1 MFLFVETIRPQQR
14 GESLLETVIKVV
26 PGERFTPYGLA
37 LKLGA
42 RVVLESSSS
51 KKGRDRYSLLL
62 LQEAFRVAQ
71 EGTEVYFVKDG
82 RRSKVKANHR
92 DILDVLMYFARQHSD
107 PGQDFPFPAG
117 GVGYL
122 SFEFCRYCDT
132 IHLNPAKPDPLELPD
147 ALFLFGHVFLIYDH
161 YTDLIYLVGLN
172 YKEASIDLEAAL
184 AAVEARVNDGDWS
197 ALGSVGAPYDA
208 EVLPQDYDPDET
220 YKANVGAMR
229 QEVIAGNL
237 LQGVPSRRL
246 LVKTEMPAIEAYR
259 RLRSSNPSPYMF
271 YLDFGDYQLFRA
283 SPELHVKVKGGTAEI
298 RPIAGTRRRGATDA
312 EDRAL
317 EAELLADVKERAEH
331 LMLVDLARNDL
342 GRICQPGTVQVKDSY
357 FIERYSHVMHIV
369 SSVEGRLKDDKTG
382 IDALRASFPAGTV
395 SGAPKIRAIEVIDR
409 LEPVQ
414 RRFYS
419 GVVGHL
425 SPDGSLDTCIAI
437 RSALKKGDT
446 MVLQAGGGIVFDSNP
461 DRELE
466 ETYEKMRATARSLGL
481 EI

>member
-1 MFLFVETIRPQQR
+1 M
-14 GESLLETVIKVV
+14 ETVIKVI

-37 LKLGA
+37 MKLGA
-42 RVVLESSSS
+42 KVMLESASS

-62 LQEAFRVAQ
+62 IQEAFRVSQ
-71 EGTEVYFVKDG
+71 EGHDVFLNKG
-82 RRSKVKANHR
+82 GKKFRIKAGHR
-92 DILDVLMYFARQHSD
+92 DVLDVLMYFARQHED

-117 GVGYL
+117 GVGFL
-122 SFEFCRYCDT
+122 SFEFCRFCDT
-132 IHLNPAKPDPLELPD
+132 INLAPKPDPLELPD

-172 YKEASIDLEAAL
+172 YKESSVDLEAAI
-184 AAVEARVNDGDWS
+184 AGVEARINDGDWTS
-197 ALGSVGAPYDA
+197 LDPSGTSYPA
-208 EVLPQDYDPDET
+208 EIVPQDYDPDET
-220 YKANVGAMR
+220 YKKNVEAMR
-229 QEVIAGNL
+229 KEVIAGNL

-246 LVKTEMPAIEAYR
+246 LVKTEMPALEAYR

-271 YLDFGDYQLFRA
+271 YFDFGDFQLVGA
-283 SPELHVKVKGGTAEI
+283 SPEVHIKVKAGVAEI
-298 RPIAGTRRRGATDA
+298 RPIAGTRRRGKNEK
-312 EDRAL
+312 EDLAL

-342 GRICQPGTVQVKDSY
+342 GRIAQPGTVKVTDSY

-369 SSVEGRLKDDKTG
+369 SRVEAKLQPDKQG

-409 LEPVQ
+409 LEPVP

-437 RSALKKGDT
+437 RSVVKKGDT
-446 MVLQAGGGIVFDSNP
+446 FVLQAGGGIVYDSNP
-461 DRELE
+461 ERELE

>member
-1 MFLFVETIRPQQR
+1 M
-14 GESLLETVIKVV
+14 ETVIKVI
-26 PGERFTPYGLA
+26 PGERYTPYGLA

-42 RVVLESSSS
+42 TVVLESASS

-62 LQEAFRVAQ
+62 IQEAFRVSQ
-71 EGTEVYFVKDG
+71 ESHDVYLHKGGKKFKI
-82 RRSKVKANHR
+82 KAGHR
-92 DILDVLMYFARQHSD
+92 DILDVLMYFARQHED

-117 GVGYL
+117 GVGFL
-122 SFEFCRYCDT
+122 SFEFCRFCDT
-132 IHLNPAKPDPLELPD
+132 IRLSEKPDPLNLPD

-172 YKEASIDLEAAL
+172 YKEASVDLEAAL
-184 AAVEARVNDGDWS
+184 ATVEAHIGDGDWT
-197 ALGSVGAPYDA
+197 ALDAAGAEYAA
-208 EVLPQDYDPDET
+208 EIIPQDYDPDAL
-220 YKANVGAMR
+220 YKRNVEAMR
-229 QEVIAGNL
+229 REVIAGNL

-246 LVKTEMPAIEAYR
+246 LVKTKMPALEAYR

-271 YLDFGDYQLFRA
+271 YLDFGDFQLFGA
-283 SPELHVKVKGGTAEI
+283 SPEVHIKVKNGLAEI
-298 RPIAGTRRRGATDA
+298 RPIAGTRRRGKTEK
-312 EDRAL
+312 EDLGL

-342 GRICQPGTVQVKDSY
+342 GRIAKPGTVKVTDSS

-369 SSVEGRLKDDKTG
+369 SRVEGQLKDDKEG

-437 RSALKKGDT
+437 RSALKQGDT
-446 MVLQAGGGIVFDSNP
+446 MVLQAGGGVVFDSNP
-461 DRELE
+461 ERELE

>member
-1 MFLFVETIRPQQR
+1 M
-14 GESLLETVIKVV
+14 ETVIKVI
-26 PGERFTPYGLA
+26 PGERYTPYGLA

-42 RVVLESSSS
+42 TVVLESASS

-62 LQEAFRVAQ
+62 LQEAFRVSQ
-71 EGTEVYFVKDG
+71 ENRDVYLHKGGKKF
-82 RRSKVKANHR
+82 RIKAGHR
-92 DILDVLMYFARQHSD
+92 DILDVLMYFARQHED

-117 GVGYL
+117 GVGFL
-122 SFEFCRYCDT
+122 SFEFCRFCDT
-132 IHLNPAKPDPLELPD
+132 IHLNPDKPDPLNLPD

-184 AAVEARVNDGDWS
+184 VAAEARINDGDWT
-197 ALGSVGAPYDA
+197 ALDSVGTTYDA
-208 EVLPQDYDPDET
+208 EVLPQDYDPDAL
-220 YKANVGAMR
+220 YKQNVEAMR
-229 QEVIAGNL
+229 REVIAGNL

-246 LVKTEMPAIEAYR
+246 LVKTKMPALEAYR

-271 YLDFGDYQLFRA
+271 YLDFGGFQLFGA
-283 SPELHVKVKGGTAEI
+283 SPELHIKVKNGLAEI
-298 RPIAGTRRRGATDA
+298 RPIAGTRRRGKTEK
-312 EDRAL
+312 EDLAL
-317 EAELLADVKERAEH
+317 EAELLADVKEKAEH

-342 GRICQPGTVQVKDSY
+342 GRIAKPGTGKVTESS

-369 SSVEGRLKDDKTG
+369 SRVEATLQEGKEG

-437 RSALKKGDT
+437 RSALKQGDT
-446 MVLQAGGGIVFDSNP
+446 MVLQAGGGVVFDSNP

-466 ETYEKMRATARSLGL
+466 ETYEKMRATAKSLGL
-481 EI
+481 DI

>member
-1 MFLFVETIRPQQR
+1 M
-14 GESLLETVIKVV
+14 IKVI

-37 LKLGA
+37 QKLGA
-42 RVVLESSSS
+42 KAILESATVQR
-51 KKGRDRYSLLL
+51 GRDRYSVLL
-62 LQEAFRVAQ
+62 LQEAFRVGQ
-71 EGTEVYFVKDG
+71 RGPEVYLEKAG
-82 RRSKVKANHR
+82 HRSKIRSKHR
-92 DILDVLMYFARQHSD
+92 DILDVLMYFARQHQD

-117 GVGYL
+117 GVGFL
-122 SFEFCRYCDT
+122 SFEFCRFCDT
-132 IHLNPAKPDPLELPD
+132 IHLDADKSDPLNLPD
-147 ALFLFGHVFLIYDH
+147 ALFLFGHVFLVFDH
-161 YTDLIYLVGLN
+161 YNDLIYLLGLN
-172 YKEASIDLEAAL
+172 YHEAQIDLGAAL
-184 AAVEARVNDGDWS
+184 SAVEARINDGDWS
-197 ALGSVGAPYDA
+197 ALDRNLPA
-208 EVLPQDYDPDET
+208 ESAQVLNQGYDPDET
-220 YKANVGAMR
+220 YKKNVAAMR
-229 QEVIAGNL
+229 TEVIAGNL

-246 LVKTEMPAIEAYR
+246 LVKTAMPALEAYR
-259 RLRSSNPSPYMF
+259 RLRSTNPSPYMF
-271 YLDFGDYQLFRA
+271 YLDFGSFQLFGA
-283 SPELHVKVKGGTAEI
+283 SPEVHIKVKEGVAEI
-298 RPIAGTRRRGATDA
+298 RPIAGTRRRGQTEA

-317 EAELLADVKERAEH
+317 EHELLADPKERAEH

-342 GRICQPGTVQVKDSY
+342 GRICRPGTVKVQESF

-369 SSVEGRLKDDKTG
+369 SSVTGTLAEGMLG

-395 SGAPKIRAIEVIDR
+395 SGAPKIRAIETIDQ

-437 RSALKKGDT
+437 RSALKQGDT
-446 MVLQAGGGIVFDSNP
+446 MVLQAGGGVVFDSLP

>member
-1 MFLFVETIRPQQR
+1 
-14 GESLLETVIKVV
+14 LETVIKVI

-37 LKLGA
+37 MKLGA
-42 RVVLESSSS
+42 TVVLESASS

-62 LQEAFRVAQ
+62 VQEAFRVSQ
-71 EGTEVYFVKDG
+71 EGKNVYLH
-82 RRSKVKANHR
+82 KAEKKFRIKAGHR
-92 DILDVLMYFARQHSD
+92 DILDVLMYFARQHED

-117 GVGYL
+117 GVGFL
-122 SFEFCRYCDT
+122 SFEFCRSCDT
-132 IHLNPAKPDPLELPD
+132 IRLSDKPDPLSLPD

-172 YKEASIDLEAAL
+172 YKESSIDLEAAL
-184 AAVEARVNDGDWS
+184 AAVELKINDGDWS
-197 ALGSVGAPYDA
+197 SLDAVGASYPA
-208 EVLPQDYDPDET
+208 EVLPQDYDPDTT
-220 YKANVGAMR
+220 YKANVEAIR
-229 QEVIAGNL
+229 REVIAGNL

-246 LVKTEMPAIEAYR
+246 LVKSQMPALEAYR

-271 YLDFGDYQLFRA
+271 YFDFGGFQLVGA
-283 SPELHVKVKGGTAEI
+283 SPEVHIKVKAGVAEI
-298 RPIAGTRRRGATDA
+298 RPIAGTRRRGANEK
-312 EDRAL
+312 EDLAL

-342 GRICQPGTVQVKDSY
+342 GRIAQPGSVKVTDSY

-369 SSVEGRLKDDKTG
+369 SRVEGRLRDDKQG

-395 SGAPKIRAIEVIDR
+395 SGAPKIRAIETIDR
-409 LEPVQ
+409 LEPVP

-446 MVLQAGGGIVFDSNP
+446 FVLQAGGGIVYDSNP
-461 DRELE
+461 ERELE

>member
-1 MFLFVETIRPQQR
+1 V
-14 GESLLETVIKVV
+14 ETVIKVI

-42 RVVLESSSS
+42 TVVLESASS

-62 LQEAFRVAQ
+62 IHEAFRVSQ
-71 EGTEVYFVKDG
+71 EAGAVYFHQGHRKS
-82 RRSKVKANHR
+82 RIKSNHR

-117 GVGYL
+117 GIGYL

-132 IHLNPAKPDPLELPD
+132 IRLNPDKPDPLELPD
-147 ALFLFGHVFLIYDH
+147 ALFLFGHVYLIYDH

-172 YKEASIDLEAAL
+172 YREASIDLAARIAAL
-184 AAVEARVNDGDWS
+184 EVKINDGDWS
-197 ALGSVGAPYDA
+197 ALDAVGSDYAA
-208 EVLPQDYDPDET
+208 SVLPQSYDPDDT
-220 YKANVGAMR
+220 YKKNVGLMR
-229 QEVIAGNL
+229 EQVIAGNL

-246 LVKTEMPAIEAYR
+246 LVKTAMPAIEAYR

-271 YLDFGDYQLFRA
+271 YLDFGDYQLFGA
-283 SPELHVKVKGGTAEI
+283 SPELHVKVKNGTAEI
-298 RPIAGTRRRGATDA
+298 RPIAGTRRRGKTEA

-317 EAELLADVKERAEH
+317 EAELLGDVKERAEH

-342 GRICQPGTVQVKDSY
+342 GRISKPGTVKVRDSY

-369 SSVEGRLKDDKTG
+369 SSVEGQLEDGKTG

-409 LEPVQ
+409 IEPVQ

-446 MVLQAGGGIVFDSNP
+446 MVLQAGGGVVFDSNP
-461 DRELE
+461 ERELE

>member
-1 MFLFVETIRPQQR
+1 V
-14 GESLLETVIKVV
+14 ETVIKVIS
-26 PGERFTPYGLA
+26 GERYTPYGLA

-42 RVVLESSSS
+42 TGILESASS

-62 LQEAFRVAQ
+62 IREAFRVSQ
-71 EGTEVYFVKDG
+71 EGSDVFLHKG
-82 RRSKVKANHR
+82 GKKFRIKAGHR
-92 DILDVLMYFARQHSD
+92 DILDVLTYFARQHAD
-107 PGQDFPFPAG
+107 PEQDFPFPAG
-117 GVGYL
+117 GIGFL
-122 SFEFCRYCDT
+122 SFEFCRFCDT
-132 IHLNPAKPDPLELPD
+132 IRLNQDKPDPLELPD

-184 AAVEARVNDGDWS
+184 ADLEARIGDGDWS
-197 ALGSVGAPYDA
+197 ALDTVGAEYAA
-208 EVLPQDYDPDET
+208 EVLPQDYDPDAT
-220 YKANVGAMR
+220 YKANVEVMR
-229 QEVIAGNL
+229 KEVIAGNL

-271 YLDFGDYQLFRA
+271 YLDFGAFQLFGA
-283 SPELHVKVKGGTAEI
+283 SPEVHIKVKAGQAEI
-298 RPIAGTRRRGATDA
+298 RPIAGTRRRGKTEAD
-312 EDRAL
+312 DRAL
-317 EAELLADVKERAEH
+317 EAELLADIKERAEH

-342 GRICQPGTVQVKDSY
+342 GRIAKPGSVHVTDSY

-369 SSVEGRLKDDKTG
+369 SRVEGTLEDDKTG

-409 LEPVQ
+409 IEPVQ

-437 RSALKKGDT
+437 RSALKKDGT
-446 MVLQAGGGIVFDSNP
+446 MVLQAGGGIVYDSNP
-461 DRELE
+461 ERELE

>member
-1 MFLFVETIRPQQR
+1 
-14 GESLLETVIKVV
+14 LETVIKVI
-26 PGERFTPYGLA
+26 PGERYTPYGLA
-37 LKLGA
+37 VKLGA
-42 RVVLESSSS
+42 SVVLESASS

-62 LQEAFRVAQ
+62 VREAFQVSQENHDVFFHKGGTKTRI
-71 EGTEVYFVKDG
+71 EGT
-82 RRSKVKANHR
+82 HR
-92 DILDVLMYFARQHSD
+92 DILDVLMGFARQHED

-117 GVGYL
+117 GVGFL
-122 SFEFCRYCDT
+122 SFEFCRFCDT
-132 IHLNPAKPDPLELPD
+132 IHLDAAKPDPLGLPD

-172 YKEASIDLEAAL
+172 YKEAAIDLEAAL
-184 AAVEARVNDGDWS
+184 AAVEARIGDGDWT
-197 ALGSVGAPYDA
+197 ALDTVGASYEA
-208 EVLPQDYDPDET
+208 KILPQDYDPDAL
-220 YKANVGAMR
+220 YKKNVEAMR

-246 LVKTEMPAIEAYR
+246 LVETKMPALEAYR

-271 YLDFGDYQLFRA
+271 YLDFGDYQLFGA
-283 SPELHVKVKGGTAEI
+283 SPEVHIKVKGGVAEI
-298 RPIAGTRRRGATDA
+298 RPIAGTRRRGKSEK
-312 EDRAL
+312 EDVAL
-317 EAELLADVKERAEH
+317 EAELLADVKEKAEH

-342 GRICQPGTVQVKDSY
+342 GRIAKPASVKVTDSM

-369 SSVEGRLKDDKTG
+369 SRVEARLQDGKEG

-425 SPDGSLDTCIAI
+425 SPDGSLDTAIAI

-446 MVLQAGGGIVFDSNP
+446 MVLQAGGGVVFDSNP

-466 ETYEKMRATARSLGL
+466 ETYEKMRATAKSLGL

>member
-1 MFLFVETIRPQQR
+1 M
-14 GESLLETVIKVV
+14 ETVIKVI

-37 LKLGA
+37 MKLGA
-42 RVVLESSSS
+42 QVVLESASS

-62 LQEAFRVAQ
+62 VQEAFRISQ
-71 EGTEVYFVKDG
+71 EGPAVFLQKG
-82 RRSKVKANHR
+82 GKKFRVKAGHR
-92 DILDVLMYFARQHSD
+92 DVLDVLMYFARQHED

-117 GVGYL
+117 GVGFL
-122 SFEFCRYCDT
+122 SFEFCRFCDT
-132 IHLNPAKPDPLELPD
+132 IKLAPKPDPLNLPD

-172 YKEASIDLEAAL
+172 YKESSIDLEAAI
-184 AAVEARVNDGDWS
+184 AGVEARINDGDWS
-197 ALGSVGAPYDA
+197 SLDTMAASYPA
-208 EVLPQDYDPDET
+208 EVLPQDYDPDAT
-220 YKANVGAMR
+220 YKTNVEAMR
-229 QEVIAGNL
+229 REVIAGNL

-246 LVKTEMPAIEAYR
+246 LVKTDMPAIEAYR

-271 YLDFGDYQLFRA
+271 YFDFGDFQLVGA
-283 SPELHVKVKGGTAEI
+283 SPEVHIKVKGGTAEI
-298 RPIAGTRRRGATDA
+298 RPIAGTRRRGANEK
-312 EDRAL
+312 EDLAL

-342 GRICQPGTVQVKDSY
+342 GRIAKPGTVKVTDSY

-369 SSVEGRLKDDKTG
+369 SRVEAKLKDDKNG

-395 SGAPKIRAIEVIDR
+395 SGAPKIRAIEVINR

-446 MVLQAGGGIVFDSNP
+446 FVLQAGGGIVYDSNP
-461 DRELE
+461 ERELE

>member
-1 MFLFVETIRPQQR
+1 M
-14 GESLLETVIKVV
+14 ETVIKVI

-37 LKLGA
+37 MKLGA
-42 RVVLESSSS
+42 TVVLESASS

-62 LQEAFRVAQ
+62 IQEAFRVSQ
-71 EGTEVYFVKDG
+71 EGRDVFLQKG
-82 RRSKVKANHR
+82 AKKFKVKAGHR
-92 DILDVLMYFARQHSD
+92 DILDVLLYFARQHSD

-117 GVGYL
+117 GVGFL
-122 SFEFCRYCDT
+122 SFEFCRFCDT
-132 IHLNPAKPDPLELPD
+132 INLSDKPDPLELPD

-172 YKEASIDLEAAL
+172 YKEASIDLEAAV
-184 AAVEARVNDGDWS
+184 ASVEARINDGNWK
-197 ALGSVGAPYDA
+197 ALDAAGAEYEA
-208 EVLPQDYDPDET
+208 EILPQDYDPDAT
-220 YKANVGAMR
+220 YKKNVEAMR

-246 LVKTEMPAIEAYR
+246 LVKTKMPAIEAYR

-271 YLDFGDYQLFRA
+271 YLDFGGFQLFGA
-283 SPELHVKVKGGTAEI
+283 SPEVHIKVKSGMAEI
-298 RPIAGTRRRGATDA
+298 RPIAGTRRRGKDEK
-312 EDRAL
+312 EDQRL
-317 EAELLADVKERAEH
+317 EAELLADAKERAEH

-342 GRICQPGTVQVKDSY
+342 GRIAQPGSVKVTDSY

-369 SSVEGRLKDDKTG
+369 SRVEARLKDDKQG

-446 MVLQAGGGIVFDSNP
+446 MVLQAGGGVVFDSNP
-461 DRELE
+461 ERELE

>member
-1 MFLFVETIRPQQR
+1 
-14 GESLLETVIKVV
+14 LETVIKVI
-26 PGERFTPYGLA
+26 PGERYTPYGLA

-42 RVVLESSSS
+42 TVILESASS

-62 LQEAFRVAQ
+62 VQEAFRVSQ
-71 EGTEVYFVKDG
+71 EDRDVFLHKDG
-82 RRSKVKANHR
+82 KKFRIKAGHR
-92 DILDVLMYFARQHSD
+92 DILDVLMYFARQHED

-117 GVGYL
+117 GVGFL
-122 SFEFCRYCDT
+122 SFEFCRFCDT
-132 IHLNPAKPDPLELPD
+132 IHLNADKPDPLNLPD

-172 YKEASIDLEAAL
+172 YKEASVDLEAAL
-184 AAVEARVNDGDWS
+184 AAVEAHIGDGDWT
-197 ALGSVGAPYDA
+197 ALDAVGTEYDA
-208 EVLPQDYDPDET
+208 EVLPQDYDPDQL
-220 YKANVGAMR
+220 YKQNVEAMR

-246 LVKTEMPAIEAYR
+246 LVKTKMPALEAYR

-271 YLDFGDYQLFRA
+271 YLDFGGFQLFGA
-283 SPELHVKVKGGTAEI
+283 SPEVHIKVKNGLAEI
-298 RPIAGTRRRGATDA
+298 RPIAGTRRRGKNEK
-312 EDRAL
+312 EDVSL
-317 EAELLADVKERAEH
+317 EAELLADVKEKAEH

-342 GRICQPGTVQVKDSY
+342 GRIAKPGTVKVTDSS

-369 SSVEGRLKDDKTG
+369 SRVEGQLRDDKEG

-437 RSALKKGDT
+437 RSALKQGDT
-446 MVLQAGGGIVFDSNP
+446 MVLQAGGGVVFDSNP
-461 DRELE
+461 ERELE

>member
-1 MFLFVETIRPQQR
+1 V
-14 GESLLETVIKVV
+14 ETVIKVI
-26 PGERFTPYGLA
+26 PGERYTPYGLA

-42 RVVLESSSS
+42 KVILESASS

-62 LQEAFRVAQ
+62 LQEAFRVSQ
-71 EGTEVYFVKDG
+71 EGAGVFLQKGDKKF
-82 RRSKVKANHR
+82 RIKASYR

-117 GVGYL
+117 GVGFL
-122 SFEFCRYCDT
+122 SFEFCRFCDT
-132 IHLNPAKPDPLELPD
+132 IHLNADKPDPLNLPD

-172 YKEASIDLEAAL
+172 YKEASIDLTAAL
-184 AAVEARVNDGDWS
+184 AAVEVRINDGDWS
-197 ALGSVGAPYDA
+197 SLDTVGTEYAA
-208 EVLPQDYDPDET
+208 SILPQDYDPDQT
-220 YKANVGAMR
+220 YRTNVDTMR
-229 QEVIAGNL
+229 REVVAGNL

-246 LVKTEMPAIEAYR
+246 LVNTKMPAIEAYR

-271 YLDFGDYQLFRA
+271 YLDFGGYQLFGA
-283 SPELHVKVKGGTAEI
+283 SPEVHIKVKAGTAEI
-298 RPIAGTRRRGATDA
+298 RPIAGTRRRGKTDA

-317 EAELLADVKERAEH
+317 EAELLADGKERAEH

-342 GRICQPGTVQVKDSY
+342 GRISKPGTVKVVDSY

-369 SSVEGRLKDDKTG
+369 SQVEGKLQDGKTG

-395 SGAPKIRAIEVIDR
+395 SGAPKIRAIETIDR
-409 LEPVQ
+409 IEPVQ

-419 GVVGHL
+419 GIVGHL

-446 MVLQAGGGIVFDSNP
+446 MVLQAGGGVVFDSNP
-461 DRELE
+461 ERELE

>member
-1 MFLFVETIRPQQR
+1 V
-14 GESLLETVIKVV
+14 ETVIKVI

-37 LKLGA
+37 RKLGA
-42 RVVLESSSS
+42 AVVLESASS

-62 LQEAFRVAQ
+62 IQEAFRVSQ
-71 EGTEVYFVKDG
+71 EGTDVFFHREGKKF
-82 RRSKVKANHR
+82 RIKAGHR
-92 DILDVLMYFARQHSD
+92 DILDVLMYFARQHED

-117 GVGYL
+117 GVGFL
-122 SFEFCRYCDT
+122 SFEFCRFCDS
-132 IHLNPAKPDPLELPD
+132 IHLDPAKPDPLQLPD
-147 ALFLFGHVFLIYDH
+147 GLFLFGHVFLIYDH

-172 YKEASIDLEAAL
+172 YKEASIDLEPAL
-184 AAVEARVNDGDWS
+184 EALEARINDGNWS
-197 ALGSVGAPYDA
+197 ALDDIGASYPA
-208 EVLPQDYDPDET
+208 RVVAQDYHPDQT
-220 YKANVGAMR
+220 YKANVEAMR
-229 QEVIAGNL
+229 KEVIAGNL

-246 LVKTEMPAIEAYR
+246 VVESTMPALEAYR

-271 YLDFGDYQLFRA
+271 YFDFGAFQLVGA
-283 SPELHVKVKGGTAEI
+283 SPEVHIKVKGGVAEI
-298 RPIAGTRRRGATDA
+298 RPIAGTRRRGANEK
-312 EDRAL
+312 EDLAL

-342 GRICQPGTVQVKDSY
+342 GRIAQPGTVQVAESY

-369 SSVEGRLKDDKTG
+369 SRVVAKLKDDKTG

-437 RSALKKGDT
+437 RSVLKQGDT
-446 MVLQAGGGIVFDSNP
+446 YVLQAGGGIVYDSNP
-461 DRELE
+461 ERELE
-466 ETYEKMRATARSLGL
+466 ETYEKMRATAHSLGL

>member
-1 MFLFVETIRPQQR
+1 
-14 GESLLETVIKVV
+14 LETVIKVI

-42 RVVLESSSS
+42 QAVLESASS

-62 LQEAFRVAQ
+62 VREAFRVSQ
-71 EGTEVYFVKDG
+71 EGKDVFLQKDG
-82 RRSKVKANHR
+82 KKFRIKAGHR

-117 GVGYL
+117 GVGFL
-122 SFEFCRYCDT
+122 SFEFCRFCDT
-132 IHLNPAKPDPLELPD
+132 IRLTGDKPDPLDLPD
-147 ALFLFGHVFLIYDH
+147 ALFLFGHIFLIYDH

-172 YKEASIDLEAAL
+172 YKEASIDLPAAL
-184 AAVEARVNDGDWS
+184 AAVEARINDGDWK
-197 ALGSVGAPYDA
+197 ALDAVGTDYAA
-208 EVLPQDYDPDET
+208 EVLPQDYDPDAT
-220 YKANVGAMR
+220 YKANVEAMR

-246 LVKTEMPAIEAYR
+246 LVKTAMPAFEAYR
-259 RLRSSNPSPYMF
+259 RLRSANPSPYMF
-271 YLDFGDYQLFRA
+271 YLDFGDYQLFGA
-283 SPELHVKVKGGTAEI
+283 SPEVHIKVKGGVAEI
-298 RPIAGTRRRGATDA
+298 RPIAGTRRRGRNEQ
-312 EDRAL
+312 EDLLL
-317 EAELLADVKERAEH
+317 EAELLADTKERAEH

-342 GRICQPGTVQVKDSY
+342 GRIAQPGTVKVTDSA

-369 SSVEGRLKDDKTG
+369 SRVEAKLKEGMTG

-409 LEPVQ
+409 LEPIQ

-446 MVLQAGGGIVFDSNP
+446 MVLQAGGGIVFDSHP
-461 DRELE
+461 TRELE
-466 ETYEKMRATARSLGL
+466 ETYEKMRATAKSIGL

>member
-1 MFLFVETIRPQQR
+1 
-14 GESLLETVIKVV
+14 LETVIKVI

-37 LKLGA
+37 LKLNA
-42 RVVLESSSS
+42 KVILESSSS

-62 LQEAFRVAQ
+62 LQEAFRVTQDGPA
-71 EGTEVYFVKDG
+71 VYLHKGDKRF
-82 RRSKVKANHR
+82 RVKAGYR

-117 GVGYL
+117 GVGFL
-122 SFEFCRYCDT
+122 SFEFCRFCDT
-132 IHLNPAKPDPLELPD
+132 IHLDADKPDPLNLPD
-147 ALFLFGHVFLIYDH
+147 AVFLFGHVFLIYDH

-172 YKEASIDLEAAL
+172 YKEASIDLGAAV
-184 AAVEARVNDGDWS
+184 AAVEARITDGDWT
-197 ALGSVGAPYDA
+197 ALDAVGTTYAA
-208 EVLPQDYDPDET
+208 EVADQGYDPDAT
-220 YKANVGAMR
+220 YKKNVEAMR
-229 QEVIAGNL
+229 GEVIAGNL

-246 LVKTEMPAIEAYR
+246 LVKTAMPAIEAYR

-271 YLDFGDYQLFRA
+271 YLDFGGYQLFGA
-283 SPELHVKVKGGTAEI
+283 SPEVHVKVKNGKAEI

-317 EAELLADVKERAEH
+317 ETELLADVKERAEH

-342 GRICQPGTVQVKDSY
+342 GRISKPGTVKVVDSY

-369 SSVEGRLKDDKTG
+369 SQVEGQLKDDKTG

-419 GVVGHL
+419 GIVGHL
-425 SPDGSLDTCIAI
+425 SPDGGLDTCIAI
-437 RSALKKGDT
+437 RSALKQGDT

>member
-1 MFLFVETIRPQQR
+1 V
-14 GESLLETVIKVV
+14 ETVIKVI
-26 PGERFTPYGLA
+26 PGERYTPYGLA

-42 RVVLESSSS
+42 TGILESASS

-62 LQEAFRVAQ
+62 IREAFRVSQ
-71 EGTEVYFVKDG
+71 RNDGVFLHKDG
-82 RRSKVKANHR
+82 KTFRIKAGHR
-92 DILDVLMYFARQHSD
+92 DVLDVLSYFARQHAD
-107 PGQDFPFPAG
+107 PEQDFPFPAG
-117 GVGYL
+117 GIGFL
-122 SFEFCRYCDT
+122 SFEFCRFCDT
-132 IHLNPAKPDPLELPD
+132 IRLNPDKPDPLDLPD

-184 AAVEARVNDGDWS
+184 GELEARIGDGDWS
-197 ALGSVGAPYDA
+197 ALDAVGAEYQA
-208 EVLPQDYDPDET
+208 EELPQDYDPDET
-220 YKANVGAMR
+220 YKKNVEAMR
-229 QEVIAGNL
+229 REVIAGNL

-246 LVKTEMPAIEAYR
+246 LVKTAMPAIEAYR

-271 YLDFGDYQLFRA
+271 YLDYGEFQIFGA
-283 SPELHVKVKGGTAEI
+283 SPEVHVKVKAGQAEI
-298 RPIAGTRRRGATDA
+298 RPIAGTRRRGKTEA

-342 GRICQPGTVQVKDSY
+342 GRIAKPGTVKVTDSY

-369 SSVEGRLKDDKTG
+369 SKVEATLKDDKTG

-446 MVLQAGGGIVFDSNP
+446 MVLQAGGGIVYDSNP
-461 DRELE
+461 ERELE

>member
-1 MFLFVETIRPQQR
+1 M
-14 GESLLETVIKVV
+14 ETVIKVIS
-26 PGERFTPYGLA
+26 GERYTPYGLA

-42 RVVLESSSS
+42 TGILESASS

-62 LQEAFRVAQ
+62 IREAFRVSQ
-71 EGTEVYFVKDG
+71 EGSDVFLHKG
-82 RRSKVKANHR
+82 GKKFRIKAGHR
-92 DILDVLMYFARQHSD
+92 DILDVLTYFARQHAD

-117 GVGYL
+117 GIGFL
-122 SFEFCRYCDT
+122 SFEFCRFCDT
-132 IHLNPAKPDPLELPD
+132 IKLNQDKPDPLELPD

-172 YKEASIDLEAAL
+172 YKEASIDLESEL
-184 AAVEARVNDGDWS
+184 AGIEARIVDGDWS
-197 ALGSVGAPYDA
+197 ALDAVGSDYTA
-208 EVLPQDYDPDET
+208 EVQPQDYDPDET
-220 YKANVGAMR
+220 YKANVEIMR
-229 QEVIAGNL
+229 KEVIAGNL

-246 LVKTEMPAIEAYR
+246 LVKTQMPAIEAYR

-271 YLDFGDYQLFRA
+271 YLNFGGFQIFGA
-283 SPELHVKVKGGTAEI
+283 SPEVHIKVKAGQAEI
-298 RPIAGTRRRGATDA
+298 RPIAGTRRRGKTEA

-317 EAELLADVKERAEH
+317 EAELLADIKERAEH

-342 GRICQPGTVQVKDSY
+342 GRIAKPGSVKVTDSY

-369 SSVEGRLKDDKTG
+369 SRVEGTLEEGKTG

-409 LEPVQ
+409 IEPVQ

-419 GVVGHL
+419 GVVGHM

-446 MVLQAGGGIVFDSNP
+446 MVLQAGGGIVYDSNP
-461 DRELE
+461 ERELE

>member
-1 MFLFVETIRPQQR
+1 M
-14 GESLLETVIKVV
+14 ETVIKVI
-26 PGERFTPYGLA
+26 PGERYTPYGLA

-42 RVVLESSSS
+42 TVVLESASS

-62 LQEAFRVAQ
+62 LQEAFRVSQ
-71 EGTEVYFVKDG
+71 ENHDVFLLKDG
-82 RRSKVKANHR
+82 KKFRIKAAHR
-92 DILDVLMYFARQHSD
+92 DILDVLMYFARQHED

-117 GVGYL
+117 GVGFL
-122 SFEFCRYCDT
+122 SFEFCRFCDT
-132 IHLNPAKPDPLELPD
+132 IRLSDKPDPLNLPD

-172 YKEASIDLEAAL
+172 YKEASVDLEAAL
-184 AAVEARVNDGDWS
+184 AATEARINDGDWT
-197 ALGSVGAPYDA
+197 ALDAVGTAYAA
-208 EVLPQDYDPDET
+208 EVLPQDYDPDAL
-220 YKANVGAMR
+220 YKKNVEAMR
-229 QEVIAGNL
+229 REVIAGNL

-246 LVKTEMPAIEAYR
+246 LVKTKMPALEAYR

-271 YLDFGDYQLFRA
+271 YLDFGGFQIFGA
-283 SPELHVKVKGGTAEI
+283 SPEVHIKVKNGQAEI
-298 RPIAGTRRRGATDA
+298 RPIAGTRRRGKSEK
-312 EDRAL
+312 EDLAL
-317 EAELLADVKERAEH
+317 EAELLADVKEKAEH

-342 GRICQPGTVQVKDSY
+342 GRIAKPGTVSVTEGS

-369 SSVEGRLKDDKTG
+369 SRVEATLKDGKEG

-437 RSALKKGDT
+437 RSALKQGDT
-446 MVLQAGGGIVFDSNP
+446 MVLQAGGGVVFDSNP

-466 ETYEKMRATARSLGL
+466 ETYEKMRATAKSLGL

>member
-1 MFLFVETIRPQQR
+1 
-14 GESLLETVIKVV
+14 LETLIKVI
-26 PGERFTPYGLA
+26 PGERYTPYGLA
-37 LKLGA
+37 MKLEA
-42 RVVLESSSS
+42 KVVLESASS

-62 LQEAFRVAQ
+62 IQEAFRVSQ
-71 EGTEVYFVKDG
+71 EGETVFFHKDG
-82 RRSKVKANHR
+82 TKQKVQVAHQ

-117 GVGYL
+117 GVGFL
-122 SFEFCRYCDT
+122 SFEFCQYCDT
-132 IHLNPAKPDPLELPD
+132 IRLSAKPDPLELPD

-172 YKEASIDLEAAL
+172 YQEASIDLEAAL
-184 AAVEARVNDGDWS
+184 AALEARINDGDWKS
-197 ALGSVGAPYDA
+197 LDTVGTPYDA
-208 EVLPQDYDPDET
+208 QILPQDYDPDAT
-220 YKANVGAMR
+220 YKKNVEAMR
-229 QEVIAGNL
+229 KEVIAGNL

-246 LVKTEMPAIEAYR
+246 LVKTKMPAIEAYR

-271 YLDFGDYQLFRA
+271 YLDFGDFQLFGA
-283 SPELHVKVKGGTAEI
+283 SPEVHIKVKSGMAEI
-298 RPIAGTRRRGATDA
+298 RPIAGTRRRGKSEK
-312 EDRAL
+312 EDLQL

-342 GRICQPGTVQVKDSY
+342 GRIAQPGSVKVTDSY

-369 SSVEGRLKDDKTG
+369 SRVEGKLKDGKDG

-446 MVLQAGGGIVFDSNP
+446 MVLQAGGGVVYDSNP
-461 DRELE
+461 ERELE
-466 ETYEKMRATARSLGL
+466 ETYEKMRATAKSLGL
-481 EI
+481 EL

>member
-1 MFLFVETIRPQQR
+1 
-14 GESLLETVIKVV
+14 LETVIKVI
-26 PGERFTPYGLA
+26 PGERYTPYGLA

-42 RVVLESSSS
+42 KAILESASS

-62 LQEAFRVAQ
+62 VQEAFRVSQ
-71 EGTEVYFVKDG
+71 VGSQVLLHKGGKTFT
-82 RRSKVKANHR
+82 VKAGHR
-92 DILDVLMYFARQHSD
+92 DILDVLMYFARQHED

-117 GVGYL
+117 GIGFL
-122 SFEFCRYCDT
+122 SFEFCRFCDT
-132 IHLNPAKPDPLELPD
+132 IRLDPTKADPLGLPD
-147 ALFLFGHVFLIYDH
+147 ALFLFGHIFLIYDH

-172 YKEASIDLEAAL
+172 YKEASIDLAGAL
-184 AAVEARVNDGDWS
+184 AALEARIGDGDWT
-197 ALGSVGAPYDA
+197 ALDA
-208 EVLPQDYDPDET
+208 SGGEYPATVVDQGYDPDAV
-220 YKANVGAMR
+220 YKKNVAAMR
-229 QEVIAGNL
+229 AEVIAGNL

-246 LVKTEMPAIEAYR
+246 VVKSAMPAIEAYR
-259 RLRSSNPSPYMF
+259 RLRSANPSPYMF
-271 YLDFGDYQLFRA
+271 YLDFGDFQLLGA
-283 SPELHVKVKGGTAEI
+283 SPEVHIKAKQGVAEI
-298 RPIAGTRRRGATDA
+298 RPIAGTRRRGRDEK

-317 EAELLADVKERAEH
+317 EAELLADTKERAEH

-342 GRICQPGTVQVKDSY
+342 GRIAVPGSVRVTDSS

-369 SSVEGRLKDDKTG
+369 SRVEARLRDDRDG
-382 IDALRASFPAGTV
+382 LDALRASFPAGTV
-395 SGAPKIRAIEVIDR
+395 SGAPKIRAIETIDR

-425 SPDGSLDTCIAI
+425 SPDGSLDTAIAI
-437 RSALKKGDT
+437 RSALQKDGAY
-446 MVLQAGGGIVFDSNP
+446 VLQAGGGIVFDSNP

>member
-1 MFLFVETIRPQQR
+1 MRSE
-14 GESLLETVIKVV
+14 ESAVETVIKVIS
-26 PGERFTPYGLA
+26 GERYTPYGLA

-42 RVVLESSSS
+42 TGILESASS

-62 LQEAFRVAQ
+62 IREAFRVSQ
-71 EGTEVYFVKDG
+71 LGQDVHLHKDG
-82 RRSKVKANHR
+82 KKFRIKAGHR
-92 DILDVLMYFARQHSD
+92 DILDVLSYFARQHAD

-117 GVGYL
+117 GIGFL
-122 SFEFCRYCDT
+122 SFEFCRFCDT
-132 IHLNPAKPDPLELPD
+132 IQLSNKPDPLDLPD
-147 ALFLFGHVFLIYDH
+147 ALFLFGHIFLIYDH

-172 YKEASIDLEAAL
+172 YKEASIDLEPAL
-184 AAVEARVNDGDWS
+184 AEIEARIGDDDWS
-197 ALGSVGAPYDA
+197 ALDVVGAEHQA
-208 EVLPQDYDPDET
+208 EVLPQDYDPDTT
-220 YKANVGAMR
+220 YKANVEAMR
-229 QEVIAGNL
+229 KEVIAGNL

-246 LVKTEMPAIEAYR
+246 LVKTDMPAIEAYR

-271 YLDFGDYQLFRA
+271 YLDFGDFQIFGA
-283 SPELHVKVKGGTAEI
+283 SPEVHVKVKAGEAEI
-298 RPIAGTRRRGATDA
+298 RPIAGTRRRGKTEK

-342 GRICQPGTVQVKDSY
+342 GRIAKPGTVRVTDSY

-369 SSVEGRLKDDKTG
+369 SKVEATLQDDKTG

-419 GVVGHL
+419 GVVGHM

-437 RSALKKGDT
+437 RSALKKNGT
-446 MVLQAGGGIVFDSNP
+446 MVLQAGGGIVYDSNP
-461 DRELE
+461 ERELE

>member
-1 MFLFVETIRPQQR
+1 V
-14 GESLLETVIKVV
+14 ETVIKVIS
-26 PGERFTPYGLA
+26 GERYTPYGLA

-42 RVVLESSSS
+42 TGILESASS

-62 LQEAFRVAQ
+62 IREAFRVSQ
-71 EGTEVYFVKDG
+71 EGAAVFLHKDG
-82 RRSKVKANHR
+82 KKFRIKAGHR
-92 DILDVLMYFARQHSD
+92 DILDVLTYFARQHAD

-117 GVGYL
+117 GIGFL
-122 SFEFCRYCDT
+122 SFEFCRFCDT
-132 IHLNPAKPDPLELPD
+132 IRLNQDKPDPLELPD
-147 ALFLFGHVFLIYDH
+147 ALFLFGHIFLIYDH

-172 YKEASIDLEAAL
+172 YKEASIDLEETLAAL
-184 AAVEARVNDGDWS
+184 ETRIGDGDWS
-197 ALGSVGAPYDA
+197 ALDAVGSDYSA
-208 EVLPQDYDPDET
+208 EVLPQDYDPDTT
-220 YKANVGAMR
+220 YKANVEAMR
-229 QEVIAGNL
+229 KEVIAGNL
-237 LQGVPSRRL
+237 LQGVPSRRM
-246 LVKTEMPAIEAYR
+246 LVKTAMPAIEAYR

-271 YLDFGDYQLFRA
+271 YLDFGTFQLFGA
-283 SPELHVKVKGGTAEI
+283 SPEVHIKVKAGQAEI
-298 RPIAGTRRRGATDA
+298 RPIAGTRRRGKNEY

-317 EAELLADVKERAEH
+317 EAELLADAKERAEH

-342 GRICQPGTVQVKDSY
+342 GRIAKPGSVKVTESY

-369 SSVEGRLKDDKTG
+369 SRVEGTLEEGKTG

-446 MVLQAGGGIVFDSNP
+446 MVLQAGGGIVYDSNP
-461 DRELE
+461 ERELE